1 MGGLFSEIKK
11 KYEKLC
17 NILLIPDILGM
28 KEVIVTEK
36 ERGRKKGKK
45 KREGREG
52 GRKKKKGME
61 GGGREGRKREKKA
74 RSPIVPKKAG
84 PVFAL
89 CSVF

>member
-1 MGGLFSEIKK
+1 M
-11 KYEKLC
+11 
-17 NILLIPDILGM
+17 LIPDILGM

-61 GGGREGRKREKKA
+61 GGGRVRGKIALNEPLLCCSYCNNCHCLRLLYSILVI
-74 RSPIVPKKAG
+74 SPAIGTVSG
-84 PVFAL
+84 PFYK
-89 CSVF
+89 